1 MRIGPTEIIIV
12 LIIVILI
19 FGIGKLPELGKSLGQ
34 GIRSFKKAQDD
45 LDQQVKSVK
54 STIENKPAEKTEK
67 PTAEAEPATKQPPVL
82 PPPSDEDE

>member
-34 GIRSFKKAQDD
+34 GLRSFKSAQED
-45 LDQQVKSVK
+45 LDKQVKSVK
-54 STIENKPAEKTEK
+54 STIENKPVEKTEK
-67 PTAEAEPATKQPPVL
+67 PAAEGEPAKKDLPVV